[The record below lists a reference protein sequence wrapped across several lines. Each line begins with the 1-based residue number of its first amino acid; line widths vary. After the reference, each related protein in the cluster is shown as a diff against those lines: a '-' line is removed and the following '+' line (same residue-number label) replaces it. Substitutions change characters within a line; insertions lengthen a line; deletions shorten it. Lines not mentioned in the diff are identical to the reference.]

1 MSITAALVLFAV
13 VWFMTFFIVLPI
25 RVQAQHEAGKV
36 VPGTPPG
43 APAGFVVRRK
53 ARQTTLIAIVVW
65 AVLAGVISSGVI
77 TVRDIDV
84 LGRMGPAPEI
94 RTD

>member
-25 RVQAQHEAGKV
+25 RVQAQHETGKV

-43 APAGFVVRRK
+43 APAGFVVRKK

-65 AVLAGVISSGVI
+65 AILAAIITSGMI
-77 TVRDIDV
+77 TVRDIDF
-84 LGRMGPAPEI
+84 LQRMGPPPLI
-94 RTD
+94 QTN